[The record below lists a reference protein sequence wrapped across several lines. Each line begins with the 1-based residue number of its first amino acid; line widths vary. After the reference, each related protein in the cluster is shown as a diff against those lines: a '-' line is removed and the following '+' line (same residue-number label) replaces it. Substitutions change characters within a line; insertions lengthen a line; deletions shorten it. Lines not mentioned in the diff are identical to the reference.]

1 MKYTERRVKRNDL
14 TKEILFDFGNENT
27 RVEGDS
33 LFLKIKETTIPV
45 EVGSKITFNKML
57 SYSTD
62 GIEEIMQKS
71 FSVLSVKDGV
81 IEIDNPFVNRLWCID
96 AMEYSMYDKK
106 MDDSAMGEFNYLPE
120 DYTTDYNYF
129 VLEFENGHYIN
140 VMDKFNLRFRKT
152 SPWAENGFVYC
163 DIDKDLPQE
172 GDEYT
177 VYVVKYEDNDIEIKN
192 IHKIWDVNDKKY
204 TTVSEEQVNELL
216 KDIEKND
223 FETHFYKRYGM
234 EIDNHKLQIIIPT
247 DDYYD
252 WVYDLTSSKIDV
264 IYDIN
269 GKIYDDRIFFKECD
283 NEVIL
288 SENVTSTITSNF
300 LKFNVQLSESHG
312 TNLFQE
318 TVLKSEYVD
327 DVIGFAIPEI
337 NDYEK
342 TIIKPYIQRG
352 SDKYERAT
360 RLIFNL
366 HFRDR
371 MNGEVVSDNWTTDDS
386 KFWNGDYENN
396 IDKSDLL
403 WYLGFD
409 KDDVYYQKM
418 KLQKSFL
425 RLSFYDS
432 DDPMNQNLLFYSTI
446 FIDTGDLFGKY
457 NKLKTSAIDGELNG
471 YDSEKDVMTADVNG
485 FPRLS
490 SQFIVTD
497 KFNNDKSSEGFY
509 IYLFNKTLPKKV
521 AETIYMKVEF
531 NHAKYGKT
539 IPFLYFTDTSNNPS
553 SKIKKG
559 YLKTPNG
566 GKKIDMKSYFKDLY
580 IEMRVQY
587 DENTRSYMYYL
598 PYNNS
603 SDNSD
608 IIFNLF
614 EPRINGESE

>member
-33 LFLKIKETTIPV
+33 LFLKIKKTTIPV
-45 EVGSKITFNKML
+45 EVGSKITFNKVL
-57 SYSTD
+57 HYSSD
-62 GIEEIMQKS
+62 GTEEIIQKS

-81 IEIDNPFVNRLWCID
+81 VEIENPSVNRLWCID
-96 AMEYSMYDKK
+96 AMEYSMYDKE
-106 MDDSAMGEFNYLPE
+106 MDDSAMGEFNYLPK

-140 VMDKFNLRFRKT
+140 IGDKFNLRLRKT

-163 DIDKDLPQE
+163 DTDKDLPQE
-172 GDEYT
+172 GNEYT
-177 VYVVKYEDNDIEIKN
+177 VYVVKYEGNDIEIKN
-192 IHKIWDVNDKKY
+192 THKIWDVDGKKY
-204 TTVSEEQVNELL
+204 TPVSEEQVNKLL
-216 KDIEKND
+216 KDTEKNG

-234 EIDNHKLQIIIPT
+234 EIDNHKLQIVIPT

-252 WVYDLTSSKIDV
+252 WVYDLTLSKIDV

-283 NEVIL
+283 NKVML
-288 SENVTSTITSNF
+288 SENVTSTIASNF
-300 LKFNVQLSESHG
+300 LRFNVQLSESHG

-318 TVLKSEYVD
+318 TILKSEYVD
-327 DVIGFAIPEI
+327 DVIGSAIPEI

-371 MNGEVVSDNWTTDDS
+371 MNGDIVSDNWTTDDS

-471 YDSEKDVMTADVNG
+471 YDSEKDIMTADVNG

-553 SKIKKG
+553 NSIKKT
-559 YLKTPNG
+559 YLITENG

-614 EPRINGESE
+614 EPKING

>member
-1 MKYTERRVKRNDL
+1 
-14 TKEILFDFGNENT
+14 
-27 RVEGDS
+27 
-33 LFLKIKETTIPV
+33 
-45 EVGSKITFNKML
+45 
-57 SYSTD
+57 
-62 GIEEIMQKS
+62 
-71 FSVLSVKDGV
+71 
-81 IEIDNPFVNRLWCID
+81 
-96 AMEYSMYDKK
+96 
-106 MDDSAMGEFNYLPE
+106 
-120 DYTTDYNYF
+120 
-129 VLEFENGHYIN
+129 
-140 VMDKFNLRFRKT
+140 
-152 SPWAENGFVYC
+152 
-163 DIDKDLPQE
+163 
-172 GDEYT
+172 
-177 VYVVKYEDNDIEIKN
+177 
-192 IHKIWDVNDKKY
+192 
-204 TTVSEEQVNELL
+204 
-216 KDIEKND
+216 
-223 FETHFYKRYGM
+223 
-234 EIDNHKLQIIIPT
+234 
-247 DDYYD
+247 
-252 WVYDLTSSKIDV
+252 
-264 IYDIN
+264 
-269 GKIYDDRIFFKECD
+269 
-283 NEVIL
+283 
-288 SENVTSTITSNF
+288 
-300 LKFNVQLSESHG
+300 
-312 TNLFQE
+312 
-318 TVLKSEYVD
+318 
-327 DVIGFAIPEI
+327 
-337 NDYEK
+337 
-342 TIIKPYIQRG
+342 
-352 SDKYERAT
+352 
-360 RLIFNL
+360 
-366 HFRDR
+366 
-371 MNGEVVSDNWTTDDS
+371 MNGDVVSDNWTTDDS

-446 FIDTGDLFGKY
+446 FMDTGDLFGKY

-553 SKIKKG
+553 NSIKKT
-559 YLKTPNG
+559 YLITENG

-603 SDNSD
+603 GNNSD

-614 EPRINGESE
+614 EPKING

>member
-33 LFLKIKETTIPV
+33 LFLKIKETSIPV
-45 EVGSKITFNKML
+45 EVGSKITFNKVL
-57 SYSTD
+57 HYSAD
-62 GIEEIMQKS
+62 GTEEIIQKS

-81 IEIDNPFVNRLWCID
+81 VEIENPSVNRLWCID
-96 AMEYSMYDKK
+96 AMEYSMYDKE

-140 VMDKFNLRFRKT
+140 VTDKFNLRLRKT

-163 DIDKDLPQE
+163 DTDKDLPQE

-177 VYVVKYEDNDIEIKN
+177 VYVVKYEGDDIEIKN
-192 IHKIWDVNDKKY
+192 IHKIWDVDGKKY
-204 TTVSEEQVNELL
+204 TTVSEEQVNGLL
-216 KDIEKND
+216 KDTEKND

-234 EIDNHKLQIIIPT
+234 EIDNHKLQIVIPT

-252 WVYDLTSSKIDV
+252 WVYDLTLSKIDV

-269 GKIYDDRIFFKECD
+269 GKIYDDRIFFKERD

-300 LKFNVQLSESHG
+300 LRFNVQLSESHG

-318 TVLKSEYVD
+318 TILKSEYVD
-327 DVIGFAIPEI
+327 DVIGSAIPEI

-342 TIIKPYIQRG
+342 TIVKPYIQRG

-371 MNGEVVSDNWTTDDS
+371 MNGDVVSDNWTTDDS

-457 NKLKTSAIDGELNG
+457 NKLKTSASDGELNG
-471 YDSEKDVMTADVNG
+471 YDSEKDVMAADVNG

-553 SKIKKG
+553 NSIKKT
-559 YLKTPNG
+559 YLITENG

-614 EPRINGESE
+614 EPKING

>member
-14 TKEILFDFGNENT
+14 TKEILFDFKNENT

-45 EVGSKITFNKML
+45 EVGSKITFNKVL

-62 GIEEIMQKS
+62 GTEEIMQKS

-81 IEIDNPFVNRLWCID
+81 VEIENPSVNRLWCID
-96 AMEYSMYDKK
+96 AMEYSMYDKE
-106 MDDSAMGEFNYLPE
+106 MDDSAVGEFNYLPK
-120 DYTTDYNYF
+120 DYTTDKNYF

-140 VMDKFNLRFRKT
+140 VTDKFRLRFRKT
-152 SPWAENGFVYC
+152 SPWAENGFIYC
-163 DIDKDLPQE
+163 DTEEELESLEP
-172 GDEYT
+172 DENT
-177 VYVVKYEDNDIEIKN
+177 IYVVKYEGDDIEVKN
-192 IHKIWDVNDKKY
+192 IHKKWDGNGFVNAD
-204 TTVSEEQVNELL
+204 VEELL
-216 KDIEKND
+216 KDDEII
-223 FETHFYKRYGM
+223 FETHFYERYGM
-234 EIDNHKLQIIIPT
+234 EIDNHKLQIIIEAK
-247 DDYYD
+247 DYD
-252 WVYDLTSSKIDV
+252 EWVYDLTLSKIDA

-283 NEVIL
+283 NRVIL

-300 LKFNVQLSESHG
+300 LRFNVQLSESHG

-318 TVLKSEYVD
+318 TILKSEYVD
-327 DVIGFAIPEI
+327 NVIDSAIPEI

-386 KFWNGDYENN
+386 KFWNGDYKKNM
-396 IDKSDLL
+396 DKSDLL

-446 FIDTGDLFGKY
+446 FMDTGDLFGKY
-457 NKLKTSAIDGELNG
+457 NKLKTSAIEGELDG

-553 SKIKKG
+553 NSIKKS
-559 YLKTPNG
+559 YLITENG

-580 IEMRVQY
+580 IEMRMQY

-603 SDNSD
+603 TDNSD

-614 EPRINGESE
+614 EPKING

>member
-1 MKYTERRVKRNDL
+1 MKYTERRVKRNNL
-14 TKEILFDFGNENT
+14 TKEILFDFKNENT

-45 EVGSKITFNKML
+45 EVGSKITFNKVL
-57 SYSTD
+57 SYSSD
-62 GIEEIMQKS
+62 GTEEVIQKS

-81 IEIDNPFVNRLWCID
+81 VEIENPSVNRLWCID
-96 AMEYSMYDKK
+96 TMEYSMYDKE
-106 MDDSAMGEFNYLPE
+106 MDDSAVGEFNYLSK
-120 DYTTDYNYF
+120 DYTTDKNYF

-140 VMDKFNLRFRKT
+140 VTDKFKLRFRKT
-152 SPWAENGFVYC
+152 SPWAENGFIYC
-163 DIDKDLPQE
+163 DTEEELESLEP
-172 GDEYT
+172 DENTIYA
-177 VYVVKYEDNDIEIKN
+177 VKYEGDDIEVKN
-192 IHKIWDVNDKKY
+192 IHKKWDGNGFVDAD
-204 TTVSEEQVNELL
+204 VEELL
-216 KDIEKND
+216 KDDEII
-223 FETHFYKRYGM
+223 FETHFYERYGM
-234 EIDNHKLQIIIPT
+234 EIDNHKLQIIIEAK
-247 DDYYD
+247 DYD
-252 WVYDLTSSKIDV
+252 EWVYDLTLSKIDV

-283 NEVIL
+283 NKVIL
-288 SENVTSTITSNF
+288 SENVTSTISSNF
-300 LKFNVQLSESHG
+300 LRFNVQLSESHE

-318 TVLKSEYVD
+318 TILKSEYVD
-327 DVIGFAIPEI
+327 NVIDSAIPEI

-360 RLIFNL
+360 RLVFNL

-386 KFWNGDYENN
+386 KFWNGDYEKNM
-396 IDKSDLL
+396 DKSDLL

-446 FIDTGDLFGKY
+446 FMDTGDLFGKY
-457 NKLKTSAIDGELNG
+457 NKLKTSAIDGELDG
-471 YDSEKDVMTADVNG
+471 YDSEKDVMTADVDG

-559 YLKTPNG
+559 YLKTENG

-580 IEMRVQY
+580 IKMMVQY

-603 SDNSD
+603 SGNSD

>member
-33 LFLKIKETTIPV
+33 LFLKIKKTTIPV
-45 EVGSKITFNKML
+45 EVGSKITFNKVL
-57 SYSTD
+57 HYSTD
-62 GIEEIMQKS
+62 GTEEIMQKS

-81 IEIDNPFVNRLWCID
+81 VEIENPSVNRLWCID
-96 AMEYSMYDKK
+96 AMEYSMYDKE
-106 MDDSAMGEFNYLPE
+106 MDDSAMGEFNYLSKS
-120 DYTTDYNYF
+120 YTTDYNYF

-140 VMDKFNLRFRKT
+140 VTDKFNLRLRKT

-163 DIDKDLPQE
+163 DTDKDLPQE
-172 GDEYT
+172 GKEYT
-177 VYVVKYEDNDIEIKN
+177 VYVVKYESDYIEIKN
-192 IHKIWDVNDKKY
+192 IYKIWDVDGKKY
-204 TTVSEEQVNELL
+204 TKVTEEQVNELL
-216 KDIEKND
+216 KDTERND

-234 EIDNHKLQIIIPT
+234 EIDNHKLQIVIPT

-252 WVYDLTSSKIDV
+252 WVYDLVLSKIDV
-264 IYDIN
+264 IYDVN
-269 GKIYDDRIFFKECD
+269 GKIYDDRIFFKERD
-283 NEVIL
+283 NKVIL
-288 SENVTSTITSNF
+288 SDNVTSTVTSNF
-300 LKFNVQLSESHG
+300 LKFNVQLSESQG
-312 TNLFQE
+312 TSLFQE

-327 DVIGFAIPEI
+327 DVINSAIPEI

-371 MNGEVVSDNWTTDDS
+371 MNGDIVSDNWTTDDS
-386 KFWNGDYENN
+386 RFWNGDYENN

-432 DDPMNQNLLFYSTI
+432 NDPMNQNLLFYSTI

-471 YDSEKDVMTADVNG
+471 YDSEKDVMTADVDG

-553 SKIKKG
+553 NSIKKT
-559 YLKTPNG
+559 YLITENG

-603 SDNSD
+603 GDNSD

-614 EPRINGESE
+614 EPKING

>member
-33 LFLKIKETTIPV
+33 LFLKIKKTTIPV
-45 EVGSKITFNKML
+45 EVGSKITFNKVL
-57 SYSTD
+57 HYSSD
-62 GIEEIMQKS
+62 GTEEIIQKS

-81 IEIDNPFVNRLWCID
+81 VEIENPSVNRLWCID
-96 AMEYSMYDKK
+96 AMEYSMYDKE
-106 MDDSAMGEFNYLPE
+106 MDDSAMGEFNYLPK

-140 VMDKFNLRFRKT
+140 IGDKFNLRLRKT

-163 DIDKDLPQE
+163 DTDKDLPQE
-172 GDEYT
+172 GNEYT
-177 VYVVKYEDNDIEIKN
+177 VYVVKYEGNDIEIKN
-192 IHKIWDVNDKKY
+192 THKIWDVDGKKY
-204 TTVSEEQVNELL
+204 TPVSEEQVNKLL
-216 KDIEKND
+216 KDTEKNG

-234 EIDNHKLQIIIPT
+234 EIDNHKLQIVIPT

-252 WVYDLTSSKIDV
+252 WVYDLTLSKIDV

-283 NEVIL
+283 NKVML
-288 SENVTSTITSNF
+288 SENVTSTIASNF
-300 LKFNVQLSESHG
+300 LRFNVQLSESHG

-318 TVLKSEYVD
+318 TILKSEYVD
-327 DVIGFAIPEI
+327 DVIGSAIPEI

-371 MNGEVVSDNWTTDDS
+371 MNGDIVSDNWTTDDS

-471 YDSEKDVMTADVNG
+471 YDSEKDIMTADVNG

-553 SKIKKG
+553 NSIKKT
-559 YLKTPNG
+559 YLITENG

-603 SDNSD
+603 GNNSD

-614 EPRINGESE
+614 EPKING

>member
-33 LFLKIKETTIPV
+33 LFLKIKETSIPV
-45 EVGSKITFNKML
+45 EVGSKITFNKVL
-57 SYSTD
+57 HYSAD
-62 GIEEIMQKS
+62 GTEEIIQKS

-81 IEIDNPFVNRLWCID
+81 VEIENPSVNRLWCID
-96 AMEYSMYDKK
+96 AMEYSMYDKE
-106 MDDSAMGEFNYLPE
+106 MDDSATGEFNYLPK

-140 VMDKFNLRFRKT
+140 VGDKFNLRLRKT

-163 DIDKDLPQE
+163 NTDKDLPQE

-177 VYVVKYEDNDIEIKN
+177 VYVVKYEGDDIEIKN
-192 IHKIWDVNDKKY
+192 IHKIWDVDSKKY
-204 TTVSEEQVNELL
+204 TTVSEERVNELL
-216 KDIEKND
+216 KDTEKND
-223 FETHFYKRYGM
+223 FETHFYEHYGM
-234 EIDNHKLQIIIPT
+234 EIDNHKLQIVIPT

-252 WVYDLTSSKIDV
+252 WVYDLTLSKIDV
-264 IYDIN
+264 IYNIN
-269 GKIYDDRIFFKECD
+269 GKIYDDRIFFKERD

-300 LKFNVQLSESHG
+300 LRFNVQLSETHG
-312 TNLFQE
+312 INLFQE
-318 TVLKSEYVD
+318 TILKSEYVD
-327 DVIGFAIPEI
+327 DVIGSAIPEI

-371 MNGEVVSDNWTTDDS
+371 MNGDVVSDNWTTDDS

-432 DDPMNQNLLFYSTI
+432 DDSMNQNLLFYSTI
-446 FIDTGDLFGKY
+446 FMDTGDLFGKY

-553 SKIKKG
+553 NSIKKT
-559 YLKTPNG
+559 YLITENG

-603 SDNSD
+603 GDNSD

-614 EPRINGESE
+614 EPKING

>member
-14 TKEILFDFGNENT
+14 TKEILFDFKNENT

-45 EVGSKITFNKML
+45 EVGSKITFNKVL

-62 GIEEIMQKS
+62 GTEEIMQKS

-81 IEIDNPFVNRLWCID
+81 VEIENPSVNRLWCID
-96 AMEYSMYDKK
+96 AMEYSMYDKE
-106 MDDSAMGEFNYLPE
+106 MDDSAVGEFNYLPK
-120 DYTTDYNYF
+120 DYTTDKNYF

-140 VMDKFNLRFRKT
+140 VTDKFRLRFRKT
-152 SPWAENGFVYC
+152 SPWAENGFIYC
-163 DIDKDLPQE
+163 DTEEELESLEP
-172 GDEYT
+172 DENT
-177 VYVVKYEDNDIEIKN
+177 IYVVKYEGDDIEVKN
-192 IHKIWDVNDKKY
+192 IHKKWDGNGFVNAD
-204 TTVSEEQVNELL
+204 VEELL
-216 KDIEKND
+216 KDDEII
-223 FETHFYKRYGM
+223 FETHFYERYGM
-234 EIDNHKLQIIIPT
+234 EIDNHKLQIIIEAK
-247 DDYYD
+247 DYD
-252 WVYDLTSSKIDV
+252 EWVYDLTLSKIDA

-283 NEVIL
+283 NRVIL

-300 LKFNVQLSESHG
+300 LRFNVQLSESHG

-318 TVLKSEYVD
+318 TILKSEYVD
-327 DVIGFAIPEI
+327 NVIDSAIPEI

-371 MNGEVVSDNWTTDDS
+371 MNGEAVSDNWTTDDS
-386 KFWNGDYENN
+386 KFWNGDYEKNM
-396 IDKSDLL
+396 DKSDLL

-446 FIDTGDLFGKY
+446 FMDTGDLFGKY
-457 NKLKTSAIDGELNG
+457 NKLKTSAIEGELDG
-471 YDSEKDVMTADVNG
+471 YDSEKDIMTADVNG

-553 SKIKKG
+553 NSIKKS
-559 YLKTPNG
+559 YLITENG

-603 SDNSD
+603 TDNSD

-614 EPRINGESE
+614 EPKING